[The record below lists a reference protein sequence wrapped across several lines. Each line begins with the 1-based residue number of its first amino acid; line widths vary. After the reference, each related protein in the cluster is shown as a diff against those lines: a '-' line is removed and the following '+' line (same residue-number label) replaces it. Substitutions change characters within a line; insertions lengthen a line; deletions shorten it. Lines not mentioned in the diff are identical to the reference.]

1 MEELKTEKQTH
12 TRLFPLILISFVYMA
27 EEQTS

>member
-12 TRLFPLILISFVYMA
+12 TKLFPLILIAFAQMA